1 MDHFGCLVEA
11 QGLLDTVWHYK
22 IHEIKHWIT
31 KETNY
36 IETHEVPAV
45 SLGDSLND
53 TYVCFGVLQHGFSLY
68 FCRVHPYSSQV
79 QCKIFEDRK
88 THTKNKMI
96 EN

>member
-36 IETHEVPAV
+36 IKTHEVPAV
-45 SLGDSLND
+45 
-53 TYVCFGVLQHGFSLY
+53 
-68 FCRVHPYSSQV
+68 
-79 QCKIFEDRK
+79 
-88 THTKNKMI
+88 
-96 EN
+96 